1 MFALPVFV
9 VHVATGYTL
18 TAGFDGSTFCR
29 QLKSAFTSQSPW
41 FGKHLLYCR
50 GLKGLNYDP
59 TVLAEIHL
67 DAEHFGYT
75 KLIPAGCLPKLQSR
89 VTAILRG
96 AANELGQDWKHLTV
110 KAFPQDEPMTKVTN
124 KQLPE
129 GTINPICFTVGEKA
143 DLVTRITGH
152 ILPDVGLH
160 AELQLPDPENGHKMF
175 KHILDEEFHH
185 TAKGDSPY
193 RTTELLSYNKT
204 DGSFVY
210 QMAYPCS
217 SDPNDCIQP
226 LKVMIKSSE
235 ILAADNT
242 ESFDK
247 VCRVWSNDIDELV
260 VYLTVSKE
268 ETTVGYDA
276 VESLKKRLRR
286 SRVLHSTIS
295 AQFDDTSP
303 LSPSKPQAVRLAF
316 DYFMLSELA
325 GSINFE
331 NVKTFAENKLA
342 GGEFQQ
348 LNDSYKFTL
357 QGMNLDTVTLDCG
370 APIADDPSAPQNL
383 RVVKVTKHGVKLSW
397 EAPADDG
404 GSPITQYVI
413 RFWPA
418 DASTPQQVGR
428 TAELEAFV
436 DQVVQGSSGGFDVGA
451 VNVGQTPVSWSGRT
465 DTMTVSEPAVEP
477 RIFRPVDALNPEDEG
492 VGGLKSVTLKSG
504 ENLRLAAAWFG
515 NPIPQ
520 VVWRRDNVEIRESDG
535 YSFLR
540 EEAPIAADLGR
551 FEQREQPE
559 SGTAVLAF
567 SGVTR
572 RNRGRY
578 ELVLTNSVGT
588 VTSECDVEVID
599 VPGISGELSAKVTA
613 PTSVQLEWNAPGD
626 DGGRAIEVYVV
637 EKRLEGNAEWELVE
651 LVDSRRRSVTD
662 TDLQPGK
669 KYEFRVAAR
678 NSLGVGQAVYTN
690 EPVLVRF
697 EDSTVCLAN
706 SPGPSVISLA
716 STKYIGD
723 DGRELFLDC
732 ACADEDVID
741 EVESYLQTPP
751 RET

>member
-1 MFALPVFV
+1 MGLIDNVWNMYPFNANQLNGDWILAFNGESLEGKQGEMSIDDFLMTTLRDSTKVDPAFPFSLAEVQPDSVDRHKTCGINFVRPEGSVEKDITSSVFV

-276 VESLKKRLRR
+276 VES
-286 SRVLHSTIS
+286 
-295 AQFDDTSP
+295 
-303 LSPSKPQAVRLAF
+303 
-316 DYFMLSELA
+316 
-325 GSINFE
+325 
-331 NVKTFAENKLA
+331 
-342 GGEFQQ
+342 
-348 LNDSYKFTL
+348 
-357 QGMNLDTVTLDCG
+357 
-370 APIADDPSAPQNL
+370 
-383 RVVKVTKHGVKLSW
+383 
-397 EAPADDG
+397 
-404 GSPITQYVI
+404 
-413 RFWPA
+413 
-418 DASTPQQVGR
+418 
-428 TAELEAFV
+428 
-436 DQVVQGSSGGFDVGA
+436 
-451 VNVGQTPVSWSGRT
+451 
-465 DTMTVSEPAVEP
+465 
-477 RIFRPVDALNPEDEG
+477 
-492 VGGLKSVTLKSG
+492 
-504 ENLRLAAAWFG
+504 
-515 NPIPQ
+515 
-520 VVWRRDNVEIRESDG
+520 
-535 YSFLR
+535 
-540 EEAPIAADLGR
+540 
-551 FEQREQPE
+551 
-559 SGTAVLAF
+559 
-567 SGVTR
+567 
-572 RNRGRY
+572 
-578 ELVLTNSVGT
+578 
-588 VTSECDVEVID
+588 
-599 VPGISGELSAKVTA
+599 
-613 PTSVQLEWNAPGD
+613 
-626 DGGRAIEVYVV
+626 
-637 EKRLEGNAEWELVE
+637 
-651 LVDSRRRSVTD
+651 
-662 TDLQPGK
+662 
-669 KYEFRVAAR
+669 
-678 NSLGVGQAVYTN
+678 
-690 EPVLVRF
+690 
-697 EDSTVCLAN
+697 
-706 SPGPSVISLA
+706 
-716 STKYIGD
+716 
-723 DGRELFLDC
+723 
-732 ACADEDVID
+732 
-741 EVESYLQTPP
+741 
-751 RET
+751 